1 MPSEYNMH
9 TKQTLLFIL
18 LTCFLCL
25 CSNSQKSKN
34 ETKVKNIVT
43 QKYILNKEPVK
54 KQKEEKEPTYQETA
68 DWIVSKL
75 KLYAKGYE
83 RKEHFKSPDF
93 EVFYPN
99 VRVTY
104 DDFKIQYGK
113 LFFFKNYRYYG
124 GNLDKENKYKG
135 FIIRQNIQEI
145 PINDIVD
152 FKLKL
157 EGFRLN
163 STEDK
168 FCNMGFI
175 TQSETVK
182 VTRNMQITTT
192 ASEYD
197 LDAPKPITEYN
208 DKGGLFIRCEIEED
222 LKNRMD
228 KALKHLKKLN
238 LERYPATKEA
248 F

>member
-1 MPSEYNMH
+1 MY
-9 TKQTLLFIL
+9 TKQTLVFL
-18 LTCFLCL
+18 LIVCFLYS
-25 CSNSQKSKN
+25 CSNNQKSRNLNNIKN
-34 ETKVKNIVT
+34 LEPL
-43 QKYILNKEPVK
+43 KYAPNEEVLINTK
-54 KQKEEKEPTYQETA
+54 KQEKEPTYQETA
-68 DWIVSKL
+68 DWIISKL

-83 RKEHFKSPDF
+83 REEHFKNPEF

-99 VRVTY
+99 VRMSY
-104 DDFKIQYGK
+104 DSFEIQYGK
-113 LFFFKNYRYYG
+113 LFIYKEFRYYG
-124 GNLDKENKYKG
+124 GNLDKENKYNG
-135 FIIRQNIQEI
+135 YIIRQNIVEI

-163 STEDK
+163 STETK
-168 FCNMGFI
+168 FCNMSFI
-175 TQSETVK
+175 TKNETVK
-182 VTRNMQITTT
+182 VTRNIQIATT

-208 DKGGLFIRCEIEED
+208 DKGGLFIRCEIEKD
-222 LKNRMD
+222 LIDRMD

-238 LERYPATKEA
+238 LERYPITKEA